1 MKKNDDHE
9 ILWRETGRKET
20 VWTSPIFKIDK
31 VQRLSPEGDE
41 HPFMVCRTPDWVTII
56 PELENDDTRDFL
68 MVRQF
73 RHGSGTLSMEFPA
86 GVVDPGEEALTA
98 AVRELR
104 EETGYTAR
112 ELIPIGSINPN
123 PAFMCNTSWT
133 FLARGLVK
141 TENLDLDEQEFI
153 TSHLISEEDV
163 DKNMGMGEYDSA
175 IMVQS
180 WYWYKR
186 FLKKIRS

>member
-1 MKKNDDHE
+1 MSEYDDKQ
-9 ILWRETGRKET
+9 ILWKETGRTET
-20 VWTSPIFKIDK
+20 VWKEFIFEIDH
-31 VQRLSPEGDE
+31 VNRVSPEGDE
-41 HPFMVCRTPDWVTII
+41 FPFVVCRTPDWVTIV
-56 PELENDDTRDFL
+56 PELPEGDSSNFL

-86 GVVDPGEEALTA
+86 GVVDPGEEPLQA

-104 EETGYTAR
+104 EETGYTAD
-112 ELIPIGSINPN
+112 ELILIGEINPN

-133 FLARGLVK
+133 YLARGLKK
-141 TENLDLDEQEFI
+141 TESLDLDEKEFL
-153 TSHLISEEDV
+153 TPHKV
-163 DKNMGMGEYDSA
+163 NMSVIDRSMGTNEYNNA

-186 FLKKIRS
+186 FKKNHA